1 MFLSSCLCGF
11 ITNSFKKITNNLTEK
26 LLIVP
31 CPALI
36 ALKKVFILFFVK
48 SSNKISQEFNQK
60 SPFPSLYG
68 KKNSRF
74 FP

>member
-11 ITNSFKKITNNLTEK
+11 ITNSFKKTSNNLTEK

-36 ALKKVFILFFVK
+36 ALKKVFILFFIK
-48 SSNKISQEFNQK
+48 SSNKISQEFNQN
-60 SPFPSLYG
+60 PSLLG
-68 KKNSRF
+68 LHGKNSRF
-74 FP
+74 FA